1 METRTGTASEI
12 KNFPLFNEDNEGD
25 EITVVVE
32 DNEIVAYAQHT
43 DGTIYFME
51 SVQRGAGR
59 FLVEWFQS
67 EFAHLV
73 AVNVEPTAI
82 GFYEKMGF
90 EFAGRDEFGGLTY
103 EQWKE

>member
-12 KNFPLFNEDNEGD
+12 ESFPLFNEDNEGD

-32 DNEIVAYAQHT
+32 AGQVVAYAQHT

-51 SVQRGAGR
+51 SVRKGAGR

-67 EFAHLV
+67 EFYHLV

-90 EFAGRDEFGGLTY
+90 EATGRDEFGGLTY
-103 EQWKE
+103 EQWTE